1 MRKKLI
7 AGNWKMNLNAS
18 QAGVMLTEFIE
29 KPLAIDVDVLVI
41 PPFTSIPKAYEVL
54 KDTHIMLGAQNIS
67 EQSEG
72 AYTGEISAEM
82 LTDLNVTHVLI
93 GHSERRTYQKE
104 SDELLNK
111 KIRRALEANIVPVLC
126 VGESK
131 AERDENR
138 AFDVVKG
145 QIVNGLKDIENSG
158 EIIIAYEPT
167 WAIGTGDVCS
177 PEDAQEMAKFIRTTV
192 EELYAKEIA
201 EKTRILY
208 GGSVKPN
215 NVTELMGR
223 EDIDGALVGGASLK
237 ADDFE
242 KLVNFGE

>member
-18 QAGVMLTEFIE
+18 RAQDMLVEFIE

-54 KDTHIMLGAQNIS
+54 NETHIMLGAQNLS
-67 EQSEG
+67 EQNEG

-93 GHSERRTYQKE
+93 GHSERRTYQQE

-111 KIRRALEANIVPVLC
+111 KIKRALEANIVPILC

-131 AERDENR
+131 EERDENR
-138 AFDVVKG
+138 ALDVVKA
-145 QIVNGLKDIENSG
+145 QIVNGLNEVENDGS
-158 EIIIAYEPT
+158 IIIAYEPT

-177 PEDAQEMAKFIRTTV
+177 PEDAEEMAKFIRETI
-192 EELYAKEIA
+192 EGLYGKEVS

-215 NVTELMGR
+215 NVAELMGR
-223 EDIDGALVGGASLK
+223 ENIDGALVGGASLK

>member
-1 MRKKLI
+1 MRKPLI
-7 AGNWKMNLNAS
+7 AGNWKMNLNATQTS
-18 QAGVMLTEFIE
+18 VMLNEFIE
-29 KPLAIDVDVLVI
+29 KALAIDVDVLI
-41 PPFTSIPKAYEVL
+41 FPPFTSIPAAHEIL
-54 KDTHIMLGAQNIS
+54 KETHIFLGAQNIS
-67 EQSEG
+67 EQEDG

-82 LTDLNVTHVLI
+82 LKDLEVTHVLI
-93 GHSERRTYQKE
+93 GHSERRTYQGE

-111 KIRRALEANIVPVLC
+111 KIKKTLSAGLIPVLC

-131 AERDENR
+131 TQRDEGH
-138 AFDVVKG
+138 AYDVVEA
-145 QIVNGLKDIENSG
+145 QLVNGLAEIENSG
-158 EIIIAYEPT
+158 EIIIAYEPI

-177 PEDAQEMAKFIRTTV
+177 SEDAEKMTSHIRTIIAR
-192 EELYAKEIA
+192 LYGEDVA

-215 NVTELMGR
+215 NVTELMSK
-223 EDIDGALVGGASLK
+223 ENIDGALVGGASLK